1 MTTTNTHPS
10 QRRGLAVACTIL
22 TSLFLAVADASDT
35 HTAAPAPSPSI
46 ASPFEVSRRQAAE
59 FIRYDDAIVLDAR
72 QQQIMTEALSAIPAP
87 CCAKFSLATCCCPC
101 NLARSS
107 WGLAKHAIV
116 DQGAGVVEVRTRVE
130 DWVRFIGGKNGHGG
144 DACFTGGCIR
154 PFADNGCGGMDAGQ
168 LH

>member
-1 MTTTNTHPS
+1 MCSN
-10 QRRGLAVACTIL
+10 RRLAVLVTCTIL
-22 TSLFLAVADASDT
+22 TSAFLVVANASDT
-35 HTAAPAPSPSI
+35 NTSPPAPSSPSI
-46 ASPFEVSRRQAAE
+46 ARSFEDSRRQAAE

-72 QQQIMTEALSAIPAP
+72 QQQIMTEALSTIPAP

-116 DQGAGVVEVRTRVE
+116 DQQASVVEVRALVE
-130 DWVRFIGGKNGHGG
+130 DWVRFIGGKDGHSG
-144 DACFTGGCIR
+144 DACFTGGCNR